1 MGDYACVARSR
12 ERTYSVAYSQRSAVI
27 LQRTHGTTVALRGQ
41 VCATFGLSLAMTK
54 NLRLG
59 APTSLHGMPSQVIGS
74 PPTDL
79 FDHRLLFVTGKGGV
93 GKTTVAAA
101 LGLAA
106 ANAGLRTIVCE
117 LDARERLH
125 SLFNLSTRGFE
136 EVELVPDL
144 HAIAIDP
151 QHAIEEYLILQI
163 KVRPVYDMLFK
174 NRIFDYFAAATP
186 GLAELVTIGKV
197 WELAQP
203 DRLTKK
209 AEGYDLVIVDA
220 PATGHALAMLEA
232 PETFRK
238 IARVG
243 PIHRQA
249 GYIQEFLHDPEQ
261 TAVIA
266 VATAE
271 EMPVNETVDLRNAL
285 IDRIGL
291 DVSLG
296 IVNSLEPEF
305 FTPAEVKKLS
315 AAETVAPI
323 EAALMQAERAAR
335 QREQLARLTDDL
347 GRPLVTLPFLYE
359 KAIGRSQLTEL
370 AELLSGS
377 LADSFAAVT
386 NA

>member
-1 MGDYACVARSR
+1 MPGP
-12 ERTYSVAYSQRSAVI
+12 
-27 LQRTHGTTVALRGQ
+27 
-41 VCATFGLSLAMTK
+41 ATP
-54 NLRLG
+54 
-59 APTSLHGMPSQVIGS
+59 APPK
-74 PPTDL
+74 DL
-79 FDHRLLFVTGKGGV
+79 FEHRLIFVTGKGGV

-125 SLFNLSTRGFE
+125 SLFNVSTRGFE

-151 QHAIEEYLILQI
+151 QHAIEEYLLLQI
-163 KVRPVYDMLFK
+163 KVRPLYDMLFK
-174 NRIFDYFAAATP
+174 NRVFDYFAAATP

-203 DRLTKK
+203 DRLKK
-209 AEGYDLVIVDA
+209 KSVPYDLVIVDA

-232 PETFRK
+232 PETFKR

-249 GYIQEFLHDPEQ
+249 GYIQSFLHDPQ
-261 TAVIA
+261 TTAIVA

-271 EMPVNETVDLRNAL
+271 EMPVNETLDLRAEL
-285 IDRIGL
+285 RSRVGL

-296 IVNSLEPEF
+296 IVNALEPEF
-305 FTPAEVKKLS
+305 FSAKEIAGLKKLDS
-315 AAETVAPI
+315 LAPLDAAILQSERETRQQEQYVRL
-323 EAALMQAERAAR
+323 AA
-335 QREQLARLTDDL
+335 DL
-347 GRPLVTLPFLYE
+347 KRPLIDLPFLYE
-359 KAIGRSQLTEL
+359 KSIGRAELGEL
-370 AELLSGS
+370 AEQ
-377 LADSFAAVT
+377 LAGQLHEQLAV
-386 NA
+386 AVRGKKKS

>member
-1 MGDYACVARSR
+1 
-12 ERTYSVAYSQRSAVI
+12 
-27 LQRTHGTTVALRGQ
+27 
-41 VCATFGLSLAMTK
+41 
-54 NLRLG
+54 
-59 APTSLHGMPSQVIGS
+59 MPSKALGT
-74 PPTDL
+74 PPKDL
-79 FDHRLLFVTGKGGV
+79 FQHRLLFVTGKGGV

-125 SLFNLSTRGFE
+125 SLFNVSTRGFE

-151 QHAIEEYLILQI
+151 QHAIEEYLLLQI

-209 AEGYDLVIVDA
+209 AQKYDLVIVDA

-238 IARVG
+238 IARMG

-249 GYIQEFLHDPEQ
+249 GYIQQFLHDPEQ

-271 EMPVNETVDLRNAL
+271 EMPVNETVDLREEL
-285 IDRIGL
+285 VERVGL

-296 IVNSLEPEF
+296 IVNALEPEF
-305 FTPAEVKKLS
+305 FSGAELKKLK
-315 AAETVAPI
+315 AEESIAPI
-323 EAALMQAERAAR
+323 EAAVLQSERAIR
-335 QREQLARLTDDL
+335 QAGQLDRLHAEL
-347 GRPLVTLPFLYE
+347 PSPLVTLPFLYE
-359 KAIGRSQLTEL
+359 KAIGRAELSEL
-370 AELLSGS
+370 AEN
-377 LADSFAAVT
+377 LAQVLAEPLDEVRRS
-386 NA
+386 

>member
-1 MGDYACVARSR
+1 
-12 ERTYSVAYSQRSAVI
+12 
-27 LQRTHGTTVALRGQ
+27 
-41 VCATFGLSLAMTK
+41 
-54 NLRLG
+54 
-59 APTSLHGMPSQVIGS
+59 MPPKS
-74 PPTDL
+74 PPPPKDL

-125 SLFNLSTRGFE
+125 KLFNVSTRGFE

-151 QHAIEEYLILQI
+151 QNAIEEYLLLQI

-203 DRLTKK
+203 DRLKK
-209 AEGYDLVIVDA
+209 KSVPYDLVIVDA

-232 PETFRK
+232 PETFQK

-249 GYIQEFLHDPEQ
+249 GYIQSFLHDPAT
-261 TAVIA
+261 TAIIA

-271 EMPVNETVDLRNAL
+271 EMPVNETLDLQSELKERV
-285 IDRIGL
+285 GL
-291 DVSLG
+291 DISLG
-296 IVNSLEPEF
+296 VVNSLEPEYF
-305 FTPAEVKKLS
+305 SAKEIAGLRKAEPI
-315 AAETVAPI
+315 API
-323 EAALMQAERAAR
+323 EAAILQSERATR
-335 QREQLARLTDDL
+335 QQEQYERLAKDL
-347 GRPLVTLPFLYE
+347 KRPLIDLPFLYE
-359 KAIGRSQLTEL
+359 KSIGRHELSEL
-370 AELLSGS
+370 ADKLSADLS
-377 LADSFAAVT
+377 EQLARVAKQNGAG
-386 NA
+386 

>member
-1 MGDYACVARSR
+1 M
-12 ERTYSVAYSQRSAVI
+12 
-27 LQRTHGTTVALRGQ
+27 
-41 VCATFGLSLAMTK
+41 
-54 NLRLG
+54 
-59 APTSLHGMPSQVIGS
+59 APKTQA
-74 PPTDL
+74 PPKDL

-125 SLFNLSTRGFE
+125 SLFNVTTRGFE

-151 QHAIEEYLILQI
+151 QHAIEEYLLLQI

-203 DRLTKK
+203 DRLKK
-209 AEGYDLVIVDA
+209 KSEPYDLVIVDA

-232 PETFRK
+232 PETFQK

-249 GYIQEFLHDPEQ
+249 GYIQSFLHDPAT
-261 TAVIA
+261 TAIIA

-271 EMPVNETVDLRNAL
+271 EMPVNETLDLRAEL
-285 IDRIGL
+285 RDRVGL
-291 DVSLG
+291 DIALG
-296 IVNSLEPEF
+296 VVNSLEPEYF
-305 FTPAEVKKLS
+305 NGDDIAKLRKAEPI
-315 AAETVAPI
+315 API
-323 EAALMQAERAAR
+323 EAAILQSERADR
-335 QREQLARLTDDL
+335 QMEQYERLAKELK
-347 GRPLVTLPFLYE
+347 RPLIDLPFLYE
-359 KAIGRSQLTEL
+359 KAIGRAELNEL
-370 AELLSGS
+370 ADKLSTDLS
-377 LADSFAAVT
+377 DQLARVAKRNGDS
-386 NA
+386 

>member
-1 MGDYACVARSR
+1 MPRPA
-12 ERTYSVAYSQRSAVI
+12 
-27 LQRTHGTTVALRGQ
+27 TT
-41 VCATFGLSLAMTK
+41 
-54 NLRLG
+54 
-59 APTSLHGMPSQVIGS
+59 
-74 PPTDL
+74 PPPDDL
-79 FDHRLLFVTGKGGV
+79 FEHRLLFVTGKGGV

-125 SLFNLSTRGFE
+125 NLFNVTTRGFE

-144 HAIAIDP
+144 HAMAIDP
-151 QHAIEEYLILQI
+151 EHAIEEYLLLQI

-209 AEGYDLVIVDA
+209 AEPYDLVIVDA

-232 PETFRK
+232 PETFKK

-249 GYIQEFLHDPEQ
+249 GYIQSFLHDPAT

-271 EMPVNETVDLRNAL
+271 EMPVNETLDLQHELHERV
-285 IDRIGL
+285 GL
-291 DVSLG
+291 DIAMTV
-296 IVNSLEPEF
+296 VNSLEPEF
-305 FTPAEVKKLS
+305 FTKKEI
-315 AAETVAPI
+315 AALRKQELIAPI
-323 EAALMQAERAAR
+323 EAAILQSERETRQQEQYTRLAAELNRPLIDLPFIYER
-335 QREQLARLTDDL
+335 SLGRRELNALADQLSEELAGPLAR
-347 GRPLVTLPFLYE
+347 VQ
-359 KAIGRSQLTEL
+359 S
-370 AELLSGS
+370 
-377 LADSFAAVT
+377 
-386 NA
+386 

>member
-1 MGDYACVARSR
+1 M
-12 ERTYSVAYSQRSAVI
+12 AV
-27 LQRTHGTTVALRGQ
+27 L
-41 VCATFGLSLAMTK
+41 
-54 NLRLG
+54 
-59 APTSLHGMPSQVIGS
+59 S
-74 PPTDL
+74 PPEDL
-79 FDHRLLFVTGKGGV
+79 FEHRLLFVTGKGGV

-106 ANAGLRTIVCE
+106 SQRGLRTIVCE

-125 SLFNLSTRGFE
+125 SLFNVAPRGFE
-136 EVELVPDL
+136 EVELAPDL

-151 QHAIEEYLILQI
+151 QHAIEEYLLLQI
-163 KVRPVYDMLFK
+163 KVRAVYDMLFK

-203 DRLTKK
+203 DRLKK
-209 AEGYDLVIVDA
+209 KSEPYDLVIVDA

-232 PETFRK
+232 PETFKK

-249 GYIQEFLHDPEQ
+249 GYIQSFLHDPAI

-271 EMPVNETVDLRNAL
+271 EMPVNETLDLRSEL
-285 IDRIGL
+285 QERVGL

-296 IVNSLEPEF
+296 IVNSLEPKF
-305 FTPAEVKKLS
+305 FTDTEIKQIKKLDKLAPLD
-315 AAETVAPI
+315 AAILQSERQAR
-323 EAALMQAERAAR
+323 QAEQH
-335 QREQLARLTDDL
+335 QRLADELN
-347 GRPLVTLPFLYE
+347 RPLIDLPFIYE
-359 KAIGRSQLTEL
+359 RSIGRSELSTL
-370 AELLSGS
+370 AEKLGHDLAEQFDSVAKDGS
-377 LADSFAAVT
+377 
-386 NA
+386 

>member
-1 MGDYACVARSR
+1 MAPSAR
-12 ERTYSVAYSQRSAVI
+12 I
-27 LQRTHGTTVALRGQ
+27 
-41 VCATFGLSLAMTK
+41 
-54 NLRLG
+54 
-59 APTSLHGMPSQVIGS
+59 APPK
-74 PPTDL
+74 DL
-79 FDHRLLFVTGKGGV
+79 FQHRLLFVTGKGGV

-125 SLFNLSTRGFE
+125 SLFNVTTRGFE

-151 QHAIEEYLILQI
+151 QSAIEEYLLLQI

-203 DRLTKK
+203 DRLKK
-209 AEGYDLVIVDA
+209 KTAPYDLVIVDA

-238 IARVG
+238 IARMG

-249 GYIQEFLHDPEQ
+249 GYIESFLHDPEQ
-261 TAVIA
+261 CAVVA

-271 EMPVNETVDLRNAL
+271 EMPVNETVDLRDEL
-285 IDRIGL
+285 LERVGL
-291 DVSLG
+291 DLSMA
-296 IVNSLEPEF
+296 IVNSLEPEYF
-305 FTPAEVKKLS
+305 SASEVKGLKKL
-315 AAETVAPI
+315 EDPVAPI
-323 EAALMQAERAAR
+323 EAAILQSERAERQAEQAERLN
-335 QREQLARLTDDL
+335 EELE
-347 GRPLVTLPFLYE
+347 RPLISLPFLYE
-359 KAIGRSQLTEL
+359 KAIGRAELSQLAEML
-370 AELLSGS
+370 AEQ
-377 LADSFAAVT
+377 LAEPLAEVT
-386 NA
+386 G

>member
-1 MGDYACVARSR
+1 M
-12 ERTYSVAYSQRSAVI
+12 
-27 LQRTHGTTVALRGQ
+27 
-41 VCATFGLSLAMTK
+41 ATKTP
-54 NLRLG
+54 
-59 APTSLHGMPSQVIGS
+59 APPK
-74 PPTDL
+74 DL

-125 SLFNLSTRGFE
+125 SLFNVTTRGFE

-151 QHAIEEYLILQI
+151 QHAIEEYLLLQI

-203 DRLTKK
+203 DRLKK
-209 AEGYDLVIVDA
+209 KSEPYDLVIVDA

-232 PETFRK
+232 PETFKK

-249 GYIQEFLHDPEQ
+249 GYIQSFLHDPAT
-261 TAVIA
+261 TAIIA

-271 EMPVNETVDLRNAL
+271 EMPVNETLDLRSEL
-285 IDRIGL
+285 RDRVGL
-291 DVSLG
+291 DIALG
-296 IVNSLEPEF
+296 VVNSLEPEYF
-305 FTPAEVKKLS
+305 SGDEIAKLRKT
-315 AAETVAPI
+315 EPIAPI
-323 EAALMQAERAAR
+323 EAAILQSERADR
-335 QREQLARLTDDL
+335 QMEQYERLAKDL
-347 GRPLVTLPFLYE
+347 KRPLIDLPFLYE
-359 KAIGRSQLTEL
+359 KSIGRAELNEL
-370 AELLSGS
+370 ADKLSTDLS
-377 LADSFAAVT
+377 EQLARVAKRNGDS
-386 NA
+386 